1 MVKFCEN
8 CKSIIAFKKFTS
20 WDSKSKVSK
29 TENKA
34 YCPKCGI
41 LDKQIDSSSYK
52 LVQKIDHS
60 QDESIVIDRVQALED
75 AKQKM
80 GYRSHG
86 SACPE
91 CKSFYFT
98 PHRVVTRGD
107 EAGKTFLMCLVC
119 GKMFRRP
126 IYVPPKSKK

>member
-1 MVKFCEN
+1 MVKFCDN
-8 CKSIIAFKKFTS
+8 CQSIIAFKKVNI
-20 WDSKSKVSK
+20 WDNKTKVSK
-29 TENKA
+29 VESKP

-41 LDKQIDSSSYK
+41 LDEVVDPSSYK
-52 LVQKIDHS
+52 LIQKIDHS
-60 QDESIVIDRVQALED
+60 LDGSVVIDRVQALKE
-75 AKQKM
+75 AKEKM
-80 GYRSHG
+80 GHRTHG

-107 EAGKTFLMCLVC
+107 EAGKTFLMCLIC

-126 IYVPPKSKK
+126 IYIPPQPKK